1 MASTDVSHSIHAKE
15 PSPSD
20 PMASLEASIHDKK
33 TSSAPKATS
42 SDPILHAPS
51 LLSYPISGFCPG
63 ANVDRIDSVPYAT
76 ENSRLSQR
84 FSVLQQNTQ
93 LPPLHTN
100 GSTSAD
106 TSQVNSTCHVA
117 AASLLM
123 QGDTLA
129 TNSAFRPAIRSLA
142 SAAGIHSVE
151 VSIGAR
157 DPITLPASAE
167 CTRETHLIS
176 NGLELPSTLGIRDI
190 PNASPDVVSLV
201 ANQIG
206 GPPQGSTSAAAIQPA
221 SLTQD
226 TERPTNYDIQV
237 LKTMEVGASSNATLL
252 DNSDSISAYASQPE
266 FSTKIKDQQESSYT
280 ISPSIQ
286 WR

>member
-1 MASTDVSHSIHAKE
+1 
-15 PSPSD
+15 
-20 PMASLEASIHDKK
+20 MASLEASIHDKK

-63 ANVDRIDSVPYAT
+63 ANVDRIGVDEAT
-76 ENSRLSQR
+76 
-84 FSVLQQNTQ
+84 NTQ

-142 SAAGIHSVE
+142 SAAGVHSVE
-151 VSIGAR
+151 VSIGAG
-157 DPITLPASAE
+157 DLITLPASAK

-206 GPPQGSTSAAAIQPA
+206 GPP
-221 SLTQD
+221 
-226 TERPTNYDIQV
+226 
-237 LKTMEVGASSNATLL
+237 
-252 DNSDSISAYASQPE
+252 
-266 FSTKIKDQQESSYT
+266 
-280 ISPSIQ
+280 
-286 WR
+286 

>member
-1 MASTDVSHSIHAKE
+1 
-15 PSPSD
+15 
-20 PMASLEASIHDKK
+20 
-33 TSSAPKATS
+33 
-42 SDPILHAPS
+42 
-51 LLSYPISGFCPG
+51 
-63 ANVDRIDSVPYAT
+63 
-76 ENSRLSQR
+76 
-84 FSVLQQNTQ
+84 
-93 LPPLHTN
+93 
-100 GSTSAD
+100 
-106 TSQVNSTCHVA
+106 
-117 AASLLM
+117 M

-142 SAAGIHSVE
+142 SAAGVHSVE
-151 VSIGAR
+151 VSIGAG

-190 PNASPDVVSLV
+190 PNASPDVVSLI

-206 GPPQGSTSAAAIQPA
+206 GSSQGSTSAAAIQPA

-237 LKTMEVGASSNATLL
+237 LKTMEVSASSNATLL

-266 FSTKIKDQQESSYT
+266 FSTKIKDQQESPYT
-280 ISPSIQ
+280 IQPINPMEIGTTSSDPSS
-286 WR
+286 